1 MNYLK
6 QLENITDK
14 QYLHKLIDELADDAQ
29 MVILIDKTPTG
40 NEPYH
45 FAYYGS
51 PTVERSLHMVEYL
64 KKYHLT

>member
-1 MNYLK
+1 MNYIK

-14 QYLHKLIDELADDAQ
+14 QILHKIIDELADDAQ
-29 MVILIDKTPTG
+29 MVILIDGTPAG
-40 NEPYH
+40 DEPYS

-51 PTVERSLHMVEYL
+51 PTVERSLHMVETL